1 MFLSLPVVLFSL
13 PYSKICSFFWVCG
26 RKSDLGSNGF
36 FHWTK
41 DFPESKEPMAMG
53 GVGGAMGSTNSTS
66 HIPGSDVGH
75 VTRSW
80 PMKREQN
87 TYHF

>member
-41 DFPESKEPMAMG
+41 DFPESKLQGDSVGILTG
-53 GVGGAMGSTNSTS
+53 GLIKLFGDNTNYALSRLS
-66 HIPGSDVGH
+66 
-75 VTRSW
+75 
-80 PMKREQN
+80 
-87 TYHF
+87 

>member
-1 MFLSLPVVLFSL
+1 MMEDQ
-13 PYSKICSFFWVCG
+13 G
-26 RKSDLGSNGF
+26 RAHPDVST
-36 FHWTK
+36 W
-41 DFPESKEPMAMG
+41 EPMAMG

>member
-1 MFLSLPVVLFSL
+1 MMEDQERAHPDVSTWKL
-13 PYSKICSFFWVCG
+13 
-26 RKSDLGSNGF
+26 
-36 FHWTK
+36 
-41 DFPESKEPMAMG
+41 MAMG

-66 HIPGSDVGH
+66 HIPGSDAGH

-87 TYHF
+87 THHF